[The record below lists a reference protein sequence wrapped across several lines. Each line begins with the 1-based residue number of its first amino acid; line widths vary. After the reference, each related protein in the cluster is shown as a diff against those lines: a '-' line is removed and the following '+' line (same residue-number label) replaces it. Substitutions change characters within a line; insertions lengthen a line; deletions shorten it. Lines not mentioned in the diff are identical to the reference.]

1 MLERFV
7 NTSVFNIF
15 FVISFMMLMFSQLL
29 VIPILLFLFLFIV
42 YLKRFRE
49 SFSLEDI
56 IFYVFILLSG
66 LSILVARNREVA
78 IGGVLIL
85 ILYYIV
91 FYVGRNAKIR
101 DDILFVSTSLGFVML
116 AIFGVVFY
124 IFPEFSL
131 IIGLGKANII
141 EIPSSLI
148 FTNDSIIRSTSITPN
163 PVIYSSVVLYSI
175 PILVS
180 MLLVLS
186 NSFSRNVDVK
196 LFLLLALVVFLI
208 GVVIFTSGSR
218 SILLISPVSLILVF
232 LILKK
237 NRQILMSIILF
248 VIVITPVVI
257 FSEILDRIESIF
269 TLTDYS
275 SFLNRLDAIRLSL
288 GILKDN
294 WLIGVGFVN
303 FKEYVPSYYGN
314 YLHNLY
320 LSILVETGIL
330 GFLSFI
336 ALISVALYK
345 SFRNVILGRVDY
357 IKLGAFVSV
366 ICFLLHGLIDNTMYV
381 VSLGMM
387 FWFFLG
393 LSCRGD
399 VSADEKLVE
408 NTWSNS
414 DSRRGLKGIS
424 DFSEN

>member
-7 NTSVFNIF
+7 NTSVFNIL

-42 YLKRFRE
+42 YLRRFRE

-56 IFYVFILLSG
+56 IFYVFILLSS
-66 LSILVARNREVA
+66 LSILVARNKEVA

-91 FYVGRNAKIR
+91 FYVGRNARIR
-101 DDILFVSTSLGFVML
+101 EDIIFISTSLGFVML
-116 AIFGVVFY
+116 AIFGVMFY
-124 IFPEFSL
+124 FFPEFSL
-131 IIGLGKANII
+131 IVGLGKANII

-148 FTNDSIIRSTSITPN
+148 FTNDGIIRSTSITPN

-186 NSFSRNVDVK
+186 SSFSRSFDVR

-218 SILLISPVSLILVF
+218 SVLLISPIGLILVF
-232 LILKK
+232 LMLKK
-237 NRQILMSIILF
+237 NRQILISTVLF
-248 VIVITPVVI
+248 VIIITPVVI
-257 FSEILDRIESIF
+257 FSGILDRIESIF

-275 SFLNRLDAIRLSL
+275 SFLNRLDAIKLSL
-288 GILKDN
+288 SILKDN
-294 WLIGVGFVN
+294 WLIGVGLVN

-320 LSILVETGIL
+320 LSVLVETGIL

-336 ALISVALYK
+336 TLISVALYR

-357 IKLGAFVSV
+357 LKLGAFVSV

-387 FWFFLG
+387 FWFLLG
-393 LSCRGD
+393 LSCRVD
-399 VSADEKLVE
+399 VSADEKLAG
-408 NTWSNS
+408 NT
-414 DSRRGLKGIS
+414 
-424 DFSEN
+424 